1 MTPPVTVYTLQ
12 VLKTEVVERAGG
24 HELVVTYRG
33 KGDEGRVTVALSSV
47 DMEGLLAGCEKVAQ
61 TIFHEEF
68 RLNDKVD
75 LHFELP
81 DENGMKIWHTEPS
94 LFVKCPLTMT
104 MDWSCHHL
112 RNSYR
117 TMTTL
122 GIIEVPS
129 ELALKGNALG
139 ATETAR
145 VIMDSM
151 ATGVEFM
158 GNMMFM
164 RKTVDHDAAT
174 HGFLTDVAR

>member
-1 MTPPVTVYTLQ
+1 
-12 VLKTEVVERAGG
+12 
-24 HELVVTYRG
+24 
-33 KGDEGRVTVALSSV
+33 
-47 DMEGLLAGCEKVAQ
+47 
-61 TIFHEEF
+61 
-68 RLNDKVD
+68 
-75 LHFELP
+75 
-81 DENGMKIWHTEPS
+81 
-94 LFVKCPLTMT
+94 